1 MTLVRFTVIDAQG
14 AVSFVGPG
22 HAIKM
27 FAAACSRNPRTLV
40 ELLEYTRPYDADF
53 ISEVRKGLAVFD
65 EHNTTENYQA
75 IHAALDFCKP
85 HEVPVF
91 RVVDDRTRQAS
102 LTPVR
107 AGVVVFNLRGKRIIQ
122 IHNTY
127 AEIRRR
133 GRVRIMDGSRPTN
146 RVVGYELPQDWA
158 LVP

>member
-1 MTLVRFTVIDAQG
+1 MDLMRFTIIDDRG
-14 AVSFVGPG
+14 TVSFVAPC
-22 HAIKM
+22 AM
-27 FAAACSRNPRTLV
+27 LEVLVASCSRRPRTLH
-40 ELLEYTRPYDADF
+40 ELLDFAADYAPQLREHVL
-53 ISEVRKGLAVFD
+53 SGLAVFD